1 MLVDEALEIVE
12 KVLDYDFLNFVQEIV
27 FCQSWEGLSYSEIAA
42 NAGYEPEYIKQV
54 GFHLWQSLSKAFGKK
69 VTKNNFQSVLK
80 RYAQHNHTKL
90 HSVAKND
97 TGTLRRSDAENSNG
111 HNAEI
116 IGLRGG
122 LEFGEAIAKQIATA
136 SLTTRLHQV
145 WGEAIDVSVFFGRT
159 QELALLEQWIVQEHC
174 RLVAVLGMG
183 GIGKTALSVKLVQEI
198 QSEFEYLIWRSLR
211 NAPSLQDLLAE
222 LIQFLSQRQ
231 ETDLPETVDGRV
243 LRLIEYLR
251 SSRCLLVLDNAE
263 TILHEGKC
271 LTAGDRYCTGDYQ
284 EGYEGYG
291 QLLRCVAETVHH
303 SCLVLTS
310 RKCVNAVW

>member
-1 MLVDEALEIVE
+1 MTVDEALEIVE
-12 KVLDYDFLNFVQEIV
+12 KVLDYDRLNKVQEIV

-42 NAGYEPEYIKQV
+42 SAGYEPDYIKQV
-54 GFHLWQSLSKAFGKK
+54 GFHLWKSLSKAFGKK

-90 HSVAKND
+90 LSVAKTD

-111 HNAEI
+111 HNAET

-159 QELALLEQWIVQEHC
+159 QELALLEQWIIQEHC
-174 RLVAVLGMG
+174 RLVTVLGMG

-211 NAPSLQDLLAE
+211 NAPSIQDLLAE
-222 LIQFLSQRQ
+222 LIQFLSQGQ

-251 SSRCLLVLDNAE
+251 SSRCLMILDNAE
-263 TILHEGKC
+263 TILCKGKC
-271 LTAGDRYCTGDYQ
+271 LTAGDRHCTGDYR

-291 QLLRCVAETVHH
+291 QLLRYVAETGHH

-310 RKCVNAVW
+310 RKC